1 MADVITRLKLESG
14 EYDSKVKRA
23 TQGLLQ
29 MEQECRKV
37 GGTLAILEK
46 EQKQYVQ
53 SLGSMQTVST
63 TVRGKLGELTQ
74 AYTELRVQYNRL
86 TEEEKKGDFGK
97 ALSSSLDQL
106 NQRIQQTKKELS
118 DVNKE
123 LSGMDKLEAG
133 GLFGGSKISGMLQV
147 FGGNVMTK
155 GFEMAA
161 GAVSSMVNEI
171 GDCIKQGVELA
182 KQGEG
187 IRIAFDR
194 LGRGD
199 ILEGLREATHG
210 TVTDL
215 ELMKAAVKFNDFKL
229 PVEELGTMLAFAQ
242 QKAKDTGQSV
252 DYMVDSIVTGLG
264 RKSLM
269 ILDNLGLSAAEIK
282 ERMKETGDMTKAVGA
297 IIRDQMAQAGD
308 YVETAADRAAQAN
321 VSLQNKMEELGR
333 KFAPIE
339 EASNQLW
346 TSMKIGI
353 LDIIGGPLARMLNE
367 LTEAGRQIN
376 ALRDINGDGSNGS
389 ETRSGKA
396 LRILRE
402 YSGGGRGIEG
412 KRELYDR
419 QVASFQNQEEKE
431 WRKANRLRDELA
443 GLRKQQR
450 ENGAA
455 GNLSPLIQE
464 TSRQLEEAVSRA
476 KAFQIA
482 RNEYVKG
489 AKDIMKPVK
498 VNIQSDNAI
507 KSVDELK
514 VKLAELQAQRKK
526 VAAGSD
532 EAKRLDTEI
541 RQVKADIKLQNPN
554 ALKTTATTTPK
565 EKAAEMV
572 STAERTHAETLEK
585 AAIRKEVGLD
595 SELENKKKTLSARE
609 RLFDAY
615 NDAYATY
622 KDPKYKEAANEAA
635 NKIKSLAGEV
645 KQMEDAVKAAKIKWE
660 QGASGFNQKT
670 MSAWMQGRQ
679 SDLSKVEY
687 GTKEYKDISAN
698 IADMN
703 SIKTVLDT
711 AIKNAIDTT
720 QIDMTPLWSKMFGET
735 LPEGATA
742 SLSDALTKMYEQAFD
757 NVNIDDA
764 SLQDVIDKINE
775 KLKELGIK
783 PIKINFET
791 GNIANV
797 GKETEKSWRGAASAM
812 SAAGS
817 ALQGLEDPGAK
828 IAGIVGQAIAN
839 IALGFS
845 QATAASSGGGIFGW
859 IAAIAGGLTTM
870 ISTISAIHSATGYA
884 QGGIIDGR
892 GGGFV
897 GGMAYSGDNVGNV
910 RLDSGELV
918 LNRAQQNNLANA
930 LEGGNNYN
938 VENRQPYVNGELI
951 YLGLNNYL
959 KRTGRGEIVVSKR

>member
-1 MADVITRLKLESG
+1 MADNILKLRVESS
-14 EYDSKVKRA
+14 EYDQKLKKAAEGIRHLAEVAHK
-23 TQGLLQ
+23 
-29 MEQECRKV
+29 
-37 GGTLAILEK
+37 GGGDLTGLEK
-46 EQKQYVQ
+46 AELDYVKA
-53 SLGSMQTVST
+53 LGSMETKSRTAAGGVRELEST
-63 TVRGKLGELTQ
+63 FKELT
-74 AYTELRVQYNRL
+74 VVYNNL
-86 TEEEKKGDFGK
+86 NDVEKQDEGGK
-97 ALSSSLDQL
+97 ALRASLDQIKRRA
-106 NQRIQQTKKELS
+106 QEARAELDAAS
-118 DVNKE
+118 KSLQGAE
-123 LSGMDKLEAG
+123 AGMNGGG
-133 GLFGGSKISGMLQV
+133 GLFSGIGSKMEGALAV

-155 GFEMAA
+155 AA
-161 GAVSSMVNEI
+161 GAVAQLGSEMV
-171 GDCIKQGVELA
+171 GLVQQGIEMA

-187 IRIAFDR
+187 VRIAFER

-199 ILEGLREATHG
+199 ILQGLREATHG

-229 PVEELGTMLAFAQ
+229 PLDELGTMLAFAQ

-269 ILDNLGLSAAEIK
+269 ILDNLGLSASEIK

-297 IIRDQMAQAGD
+297 IIRDQMAKAGD

-333 KFAPIE
+333 KFAPVE

-367 LTEAGRQIN
+367 LTEAGRQMN
-376 ALRDINGDGSNGS
+376 ALRDINGDGSNGA

-443 GLRKQQR
+443 GLRKQQK
-450 ENGAA
+450 ENGLA
-455 GNLSPLIQE
+455 GNLQPLIDD
-464 TSRQLEEAVSRA
+464 TTRQLEAAENRA
-476 KAFQIA
+476 KAFRIA
-482 RNEYVKG
+482 KNEYVKG
-489 AKDIMKPVK
+489 AKDVFNPKTTTTTTTTTTTGPKKGIKEDKDDFTEIIGLIGMAEERV
-498 VNIQSDNAI
+498 SDLQRRI
-507 KSVDELK
+507 KEAPDETTITTLRDQLK
-514 VKLAELQAQRKK
+514 EAQAELDRLNGKEVKIQMETGTSIQNNAGMSAYIASIKQQLETADYGTSLYNGLSAQ
-526 VAAGSD
+526 
-532 EAKRLDTEI
+532 L
-541 RQVKADIKLQNPN
+541 ADMTTLQNLVGES
-554 ALKTTATTTPK
+554 LKAGLGTA
-565 EKAAEMV
+565 M
-572 STAERTHAETLEK
+572 
-585 AAIRKEVGLD
+585 
-595 SELENKKKTLSARE
+595 
-609 RLFDAY
+609 FDAA
-615 NDAYATY
+615 DATG
-622 KDPKYKEAANEAA
+622 KDFWTRA
-635 NKIKSLAGEV
+635 
-645 KQMEDAVKAAKIKWE
+645 ME
-660 QGASGFNQKT
+660 GG
-670 MSAWMQGRQ
+670 
-679 SDLSKVEY
+679 VE
-687 GTKEYKDISAN
+687 
-698 IADMN
+698 
-703 SIKTVLDT
+703 DT
-711 AIKNAIDTT
+711 DWQAI
-720 QIDMTPLWSKMFGET
+720 
-735 LPEGATA
+735 
-742 SLSDALTKMYEQAFD
+742 
-757 NVNIDDA
+757 
-764 SLQDVIDKINE
+764 IDKINE
-775 KLKELGIK
+775 KLKELDIK
-783 PIKINFET
+783 PIQINFQT

-845 QATAASSGGGIFGW
+845 QATAASSGGGVFGW

-870 ISTISAIHSATGYA
+870 LSTISAIHSATGYA
-884 QGGIIDGR
+884 QGGIVDGR

-918 LNRAQQNNLANA
+918 LNRSQQNNLANA
-930 LEGGNNYN
+930 LEGGNSNN